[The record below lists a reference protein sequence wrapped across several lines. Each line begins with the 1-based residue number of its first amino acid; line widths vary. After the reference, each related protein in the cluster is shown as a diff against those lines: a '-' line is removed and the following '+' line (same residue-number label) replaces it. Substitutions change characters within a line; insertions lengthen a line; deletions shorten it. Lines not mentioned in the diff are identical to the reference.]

1 MGKRVGILDEARG
14 LAVISMVIYHLYFD
28 LRYFY
33 GIDMGGLTDTVMHAW
48 QPFIAGTF
56 IVVSGIASRYS
67 SNNIRRGALTLMAA
81 MCFTFATAFVTPS
94 APITFGI
101 LHLLGTCMVLY
112 GFVGKWTE
120 RLPSAVGMLLFTLL
134 FVFSRGIPDRAI
146 RAFGIEGF
154 FSVKMPAALYN
165 AELLFPLGF
174 PSDGYAA
181 MDYFPLLPYFFL
193 FLAGAS
199 LGTLFRSGKVP
210 NGFYTVRFSALARIG
225 RHALL
230 IYILHQPILVAVQEI
245 VFKLIGRPTMFL

>member
-1 MGKRVGILDEARG
+1 MGKRVGILDEVRG

-33 GIDMGGLTDTVMHAW
+33 GIEMGELTDTIMHAW

-112 GFVGKWTE
+112 GFVGKWAE
-120 RLPSAVGMLLFTLL
+120 RLPSVVGMLLFTLL

-146 RAFGIEGF
+146 RAFGIAGIFEA
-154 FSVKMPAALYN
+154 KIPAALYN

>member
-1 MGKRVGILDEARG
+1 MGKRVGILDEVRG

-33 GIDMGGLTDTVMHAW
+33 GIDMGELTDTVMHAW

-67 SNNIRRGALTLMAA
+67 SNNIRRGALMLMAA

-112 GFVGKWTE
+112 GFIGKWVE
-120 RLPSAVGMLLFTLL
+120 RLPSAVGMILFTLL
-134 FVFSRGIPDRAI
+134 FVFTRGIPDRAI

-154 FSVKMPAALYN
+154 FSVKMPAALYH

-174 PSDGYAA
+174 PSESYAA

-193 FLAGAS
+193 FLAGAA
-199 LGTLFRSGKVP
+199 LGALFRSGRLPK
-210 NGFYTVRFSALARIG
+210 GFYTVRFSALAWIG

-230 IYILHQPILVAVQEI
+230 LYILHQPILIAVQEI
-245 VFKLIGRPTMFL
+245 VFKLIGHRTMFL